1 MNEQFLLNKSP
12 HHDSRLAKATGKRP
26 RLVESSGTGSLN
38 RLLSSLAGYTRW
50 ASTPALKGA
59 CSFLMF
65 LLSWV
70 AVAPA
75 HAQAPTVD
83 LVLHKKID
91 NQAPAIGSVVTYTI
105 TVVNSAS
112 STTTATGILVKDEL
126 PVGGVT
132 YLPGSASALRGT
144 ATFTPP
150 ASASVGTGTW
160 SIASIAPNDSVVLV
174 LQATVIERGVWFN
187 TAEIAASS
195 PQDINSVPDNQNL
208 TEDDY
213 DAVCF
218 SVPILWYVGDEYTVT
233 IPSGYNQIVWFRDDV
248 PISAS
253 AVSTSLAQVNN
264 DGSLTIKSPGT
275 YRFVTYQGSCPS
287 TNCCDIKVIQGP
299 YGSLGDYV
307 WVDANNDGIQ
317 GPTASEPGI
326 DGVLVYLYDQSGTV
340 KLDSTLTAGGG
351 KYLFDSLTDGSY
363 IVRFIAPSGYS
374 STSANV
380 GLDDLDSD
388 ADGSGVTG
396 IYTIDTSQPE
406 SSTAR
411 NNLTVDAGFYLPT
424 ATLGDYVWL
433 DANHDGQ
440 QDSGEDGIP
449 GVTVTLV
456 SNGTVVATT
465 TTDGSGLY
473 SFTGLTPG
481 VPYSVSFTTPVGM
494 TATLANTGPD
504 GTDSDP
510 VAGITDPVTLTVG
523 ENNLSIDAGFY
534 FPTATLGDY
543 VWLDVDRDGQLDS
556 GEVGIQGVT
565 VTLVSNGTVVATTT
579 TNASGLYSFTGLTPG
594 IPYSVSFTTPVGMTA
609 TLANQGSDDSD
620 SDPIGGTTDP
630 VTLTAGENNLS
641 LDAGFYFIP
650 ATLGNLVFADNNSNG
665 IQDAGDIPISGVTVT
680 LISNGTVVA
689 TTTTNLSGE
698 YSFTGLTPGVPYS
711 VSFTAPTGY
720 TATAMQAGG
729 TDATDSDANP
739 ITGLTRSVTLAP
751 GQTNN
756 DIDAGYTPPTS
767 PIAVATL
774 GDYVWV
780 DLNGDGQQQV
790 GEPPLSGVTVTLI
803 NNGTVVAT
811 TTTDVGGAYSFTIIP
826 GVPYSVSFTA
836 PTGYSVTA
844 ANQGP
849 DASDSDPVGGI
860 TDPVT
865 LTAGQVNTTI
875 DAGFTPIYD
884 VGIAKSVVSA
894 GPYFPGSS
902 IQYQLTVTNNSI
914 VPVYNVRIDDI
925 LPAGVSFASGT
936 GFSISGASSVS
947 ALVAGPLAANGGT
960 ASLTLTVAVS
970 NAYSLSNVVNV
981 GVVSRYTST
990 TDITG
995 TPAID
1000 SNPNNNTAT
1009 VTVPLG
1015 QYATLGDYVWVDTDQ
1030 DGQQDGN
1037 ETGLASVTV
1046 TLVSNNSVV
1055 ATMITDGSG
1064 AYSFTGLTP
1073 GVPYSVSFTAPAGY
1087 TATVANQGPDGSDSD
1102 PVGGITD
1109 PVTLTAGQN
1118 NNTIDAGF
1126 YTTPTCPTNFGLL
1139 ASNDLSICTGETVSL
1154 TATTTASG
1162 AQIHWFMTPTD
1173 GVAFDTTAS
1182 GEALIVSPTAANTIY
1197 YAEAFT
1203 TSGCVSPRE
1212 PVSVT
1217 VITVA
1222 TPVIAGNLRNTCP
1235 ATTANLS
1242 SVQIQNQ
1249 TAGVIY
1255 EWHTSATTSQATL
1268 VTNLTAVGAG
1278 QYYLFA
1284 KSGNCYS
1291 SPAVLTVQI
1300 DNCNCQNVA
1309 GVTVSGSVTICSG
1322 GTVPVRATLSGS
1334 ATAVI
1339 WSTNGTGGF
1348 ASPNSLTTTYL
1359 PSVADIA
1366 AGTVLLTATTN
1377 DPDGPG
1383 GVCQAATSSL
1393 IVRITPKP
1401 DAPVGVACDDTLV
1414 CQGSSTKLVGFAPN
1428 GRINWYNQAGQLIG
1442 TTVSGG
1448 KLVVTPATTGQVIYT
1463 AEAVSPEGCVSDR
1476 TSLTITVGQCLADL
1490 EIVKGIVTP
1499 GPYTVG
1505 QKITY
1510 SLTASNNGPVTATD
1524 VRVIDI
1530 LSPSLTFVSSTPAGQ
1545 YSPATGVW
1553 NIGTLTAG
1561 SNRNLL
1567 IEATITGG
1575 TSATSVNNTAIIG
1588 GTNNDPKYPLND
1600 TSRVVIPINPCV
1612 AQAPIIDCA
1621 ITEICRG
1628 GTTTLKAIG
1637 CEGGN
1642 AIWSD
1647 GKTGKIIF
1655 VAPTVTTTYT
1665 ASCVVGNCTSTA
1677 SNSVTITVVDPQAPV
1692 ITASADQVCPGTSV
1706 TLTASGCTS
1715 GTVVWSD
1722 RAQTG
1727 TSIVVIVNSKT
1738 TYTAQCQVAGC
1749 LSNPAIKTI
1758 DIATDIPRPTIV
1770 ASSSV
1775 VCPGET
1781 VTLTVENCVGT
1792 PVWNST
1798 TATTASI
1805 TVIPTATNN
1814 SYSVYCKNDACTS
1827 ASSQVYSVSVVSP
1840 RIPTVTA
1847 SADTICSGS
1856 SVVLTATGCNGTIQ
1870 WSNGVTGV
1878 SSITV
1883 NPNANISYYAE
1894 CKFRTC
1900 VSAPSNTV
1908 DVVVLSLPTPE
1919 ITADK
1924 SIVCSGEKVVL
1935 TATGCLGT
1943 VKWYG
1948 IDRLGASIE
1957 IYPTQTT
1964 EYYATC
1970 KVGACESDRSTS
1982 VRVTVNTS
1990 TAPAPT
1996 IAASATSICSGGLV
2010 SLTATGCTS
2019 GTVVWSDGQ
2028 MGSVVSVTP
2037 TVGNSSYYAL
2047 CKVGTA
2053 CGTGRS
2059 NVINI
2064 NITTTPKPTIVRCI
2078 CSADTVCAGEEV
2090 ELSVKNCQGT
2100 PHWSTG
2106 ETTTTIF
2113 VSPTVTT
2120 GYTVYCQDGVCVSP
2134 VSETYTIT
2142 VVPVTIPTI
2151 TASATS
2157 VSPGGSVTLTA
2168 SGCNGTVIWS
2178 ANDINGNDMGT
2189 SIVVQPNGTQTY
2201 YARCK
2206 FRVCLSEPSNTI
2218 IINPGDCAVRA
2229 GALVPVSGTV
2239 CSGADSTVV
2248 IGATPNGGLIQ
2259 PASYSVVYALTQS
2272 GIVQQISALPQFT
2285 VPSTAASYII
2295 HTLVYNGD
2303 PTNPNYV
2310 DLSVVQP
2317 NVTTASDLLSLIRN
2331 KCAALDTTGAPVVVS
2346 SIPAPVLSAGPS
2358 ITVCSGGV
2366 VSLTA
2371 TGCVGGTVTWSDN
2384 SVGATIQ
2391 KTIYSNTWL
2400 TATCTING
2408 CTSPMS
2414 ERVNI
2419 VLGNSTI
2426 PVIVTDK
2433 PVACVGEVVS
2443 LTATG
2448 CTGGA
2453 YTWSDGQTGA
2463 VISFTASA
2471 DVSYRVKC
2479 AIGDCVSDWSAT
2491 NTIEVGKPAAPT
2503 ISIVGVTGNSTTAC
2517 FGAPVTLTAEGCGP
2531 NSYVTWSNNQVG
2543 TSITVSLASSAT
2555 FSAACCNSTLCK
2567 SDPSNVVE
2575 VIVTPKVNQPT
2586 VVDKTNTCPFNTVD
2600 LSTAVSSSVT
2610 TAGGVFEFY
2619 TDASLSVASKV
2630 ANPAAVGTGTYYVV
2644 ERTVNGC
2651 MSLPVAIHVQIT
2663 TCQEQTPCST
2673 TNPATASAGP
2683 DASICAAK
2691 TYQLAGVM
2699 GGAGSTAH
2707 WTTSGTG
2714 TFDNAFALNAVYTA
2728 SAEDVLSGRV
2738 TLTLSVSTNNA
2749 ACPVATDDMVL
2760 TINGSRSVPVV
2771 TIVGATSLCYGDS
2784 VILKAPAGAAGYLWS
2799 NNARTQ
2805 DIVVKVSGV
2814 YSVQLLDANGC
2825 SSVKSDNVV
2834 VHVSDPVMP
2843 PLVHNLRNE
2852 CPSKIV
2858 DLTKALS
2865 TTNVGSTYVYQICAC
2880 VTSNII
2886 ARPDSVCEGTY
2897 WIVERNAAGCRSAPA
2912 KVVVKVFDCAS
2923 DTLQADVSIAK
2934 LASTAFVQNGT
2945 PVTYTL
2951 TVSNAGPHTAKNID
2965 VRDVLPV
2972 GLELVNAGPTS
2983 YTVSNGI
2990 ITKRI
2995 DSLNVGQSE
3004 SIVFAARIVKKGVEI
3019 VNKAE
3024 ITYLDN
3030 KDANLVNNTS
3040 SVTVKDTSAH
3050 KASLVG
3056 LAKAVMGTPTTVGDS
3071 LIRVSYSFV
3080 ATNFGDDTLRNVQ
3093 VVDDLSTV
3101 FAPNTVVSTTLTASG
3116 TNVTLQ
3122 PNLAFTGTGSNAN
3135 LFDSTSY
3142 IAPGKSQLFVLDV
3155 LVQRTAGDTT
3165 NTFNNVATITA
3176 LNSLTSVSDA
3186 SVNGGDPDP
3195 DADGNPGNNTSAS
3208 SFTLG
3213 SQQPFGPSI
3222 GVALAVVK
3230 VEQQPD
3236 SSYNVTYKVTIK
3248 NNGDVALKGVSVT
3261 DSLIRAFTA
3270 PASYSV
3276 VGAPVVGAGSTLIA
3290 NSGFDGNTQPDLLT
3304 GASELAAGAQDTVL
3318 ITVNVKT
3325 NGNNGPFY
3333 SNATATGHTPDSTQ
3347 TVKDVSNVGLDPVAA
3362 GSAPTTVR
3370 FDLPKALL
3378 GVAKSVGTPT
3388 LVEDGVYDIPYIIT
3402 LSNLGTVAL
3411 TKVQVEDKLSETFG
3425 SGALIVSNRI
3435 PVTSTGSVAVDT
3447 MYSGQGMITN
3457 LLVDSLSTLDVG
3469 AKASLNFVVR
3479 VDVKNADT
3487 LTFYNTAKATAIA
3500 LDSTGTIVEDVS
3512 TAGTNDDPDYD
3523 LDPRNNNQPTPV
3535 ALNALSNSSFIGV
3548 AMAVRDTVRQ
3558 ADGTF
3563 NVTYQIVVKN
3573 YGPDSLKNVTVT
3585 DSLAKVFSLQ
3595 TGATYTLVGAPVI
3608 TSTGSALK
3616 LNPSFNGDS
3625 DPVIVLGDSTSTLGV
3640 GQADTILVVVNVAT
3654 NGTTTTFL
3662 NSAYAQAM
3670 SKAGQVS
3677 DVSTNGLN
3685 PDLNDNQNPTD
3696 SNEREATPLNLPAT
3710 NTTVFIPQGFSP
3722 NGDGI
3727 NDLFVIRG
3735 TAGMQVSMEV
3745 YNRWGH
3751 MVYQNNDYKNDW
3763 DGKPN
3768 NGIAISSDPN
3778 GLPDGTYYYIITLSD
3793 GRKFVRYMTINR

>member
-1 MNEQFLLNKSP
+1 M
-12 HHDSRLAKATGKRP
+12 
-26 RLVESSGTGSLN
+26 
-38 RLLSSLAGYTRW
+38 
-50 ASTPALKGA
+50 PALKGA

-65 LLSWV
+65 LLCWV
-70 AVAPA
+70 ATTAA
-75 HAQAPTVD
+75 HAQAPSVD
-83 LVLHKKID
+83 LSLHKKID
-91 NQAPAIGSVVTYTI
+91 NQSPAIGSVVTYTI

-112 STTTATGILVKDEL
+112 STTTATGIQVKDEL
-126 PVGGVT
+126 PVGGAT
-132 YLPGSASALRGT
+132 YLPGSASALRGA

-150 ASASVGTGTW
+150 ASASVGTGIW
-160 SIASIAPNDSVVLV
+160 SIPAIAPNDSVVLV
-174 LQATVIERGVWFN
+174 LKATVIERGVWFN
-187 TAEIAASS
+187 TAEITASN
-195 PQDINSVPDNQNL
+195 PQDSNSVPDNQNL

-218 SVPILWYVGDEYTVT
+218 SVPILWYIGDEYTVT
-233 IPSGYNQIVWFRDDV
+233 IPSGYNQIVWYRDDV
-248 PISAS
+248 PVSTS
-253 AVSTSLAQVNN
+253 VVSTSLAQVNN

-275 YRFVTYQGSCPS
+275 YRFVTYRNGCPS

-299 YGSLGDYV
+299 YGSLGNYV
-307 WVDANNDGIQ
+307 WADTNHDGIQ
-317 GPTASEPGI
+317 GPTATEPGI
-326 DGVLVYLYDQSGTV
+326 DGVRVYLYDQTGTV

-363 IVRFIAPSGYS
+363 VVRFIAPSGYA

-380 GLDDLDSD
+380 GLDSLDSD
-388 ADGSGVTG
+388 AGLNGFTG
-396 IYTIDTSQPE
+396 IYTINTSQPE

-411 NNLTVDAGFYLPT
+411 NNPTVDAGFYLPT

-433 DANHDGQ
+433 DANRNGQ
-440 QDSGEDGIP
+440 QDNGEVGIP
-449 GVTVTLV
+449 GVTVTLI
-456 SNGTVVATT
+456 SNGSVVAST
-465 TTDGSGLY
+465 TTD
-473 SFTGLTPG
+473 
-481 VPYSVSFTTPVGM
+481 
-494 TATLANTGPD
+494 
-504 GTDSDP
+504 
-510 VAGITDPVTLTVG
+510 AG
-523 ENNLSIDAGFY
+523 
-534 FPTATLGDY
+534 
-543 VWLDVDRDGQLDS
+543 
-556 GEVGIQGVT
+556 
-565 VTLVSNGTVVATTT
+565 
-579 TNASGLYSFTGLTPG
+579 GLYSFTGLTPG

-609 TLANQGSDDSD
+609 TLANQGNDATD
-620 SDPIGGTTDP
+620 SDPVGGITAP
-630 VTLTAGENNLS
+630 VTLTVNESNLS
-641 LDAGFYFIP
+641 LDAGFYYIP
-650 ATLGNLVFADNNSNG
+650 ASLGNLVFADNNNNG
-665 IQDAGDIPISGVTVT
+665 IQDGPDTPIPGVIVT
-680 LISNGTVVA
+680 LISNGSVVA
-689 TTTTNLSGE
+689 TTTTDAGGL

-720 TATAMQAGG
+720 TGTAAQVGG
-729 TDATDSDANP
+729 VDAVDSDADP
-739 ITGLTRSVTLAP
+739 VTGLTRSVTLAP
-751 GQTNN
+751 GETNN
-756 DIDAGYTPPTS
+756 NIDAGYVPPTS
-767 PIAVATL
+767 PVAIATL
-774 GDYVWV
+774 GDYVWL

-790 GEPPLSGVTVTLI
+790 GEPPLAGVTVTLI
-803 NNGTVVAT
+803 SNGTVVAT
-811 TTTDVGGAYSFTIIP
+811 TTTNASGLYSFTVLP

-836 PTGYSVTA
+836 PTGYTGTA
-844 ANQGP
+844 ANAGP
-849 DASDSDPVGGI
+849 DATDSDPVGGI
-860 TDPVT
+860 TAPVT
-865 LTAGQVNTTI
+865 LTAGQVDNTI
-875 DAGFTPIYD
+875 DAGFTPVYD
-884 VGIAKSVVSA
+884 VGIAKSVISA
-894 GPYFPGSS
+894 GPYYPGSS
-902 IQYQLTVTNNSI
+902 IQYQLTVTNNSV
-914 VPVYNVRIDDI
+914 VPVYNVRVDDV
-925 LPAGVSFASGT
+925 LPAGITFGSGT
-936 GFSISGASSVS
+936 GFSTSGANSVS

-960 ASLTLTVAVS
+960 ASLTLAVAVS

-981 GVVSRYTST
+981 GIVSRYTST
-990 TDITG
+990 TDNAG

-1015 QYATLGDYVWVDTDQ
+1015 QYATLGDYVWLDANQ
-1030 DGQQDGN
+1030 NGQQDNG
-1037 ETGLASVTV
+1037 EVGIPGVTV
-1046 TLVSNNSVV
+1046 TLISNGSVV
-1055 ATMITDGSG
+1055 ASTTTDAGG
-1064 AYSFTGLTP
+1064 LYSFTGLTP
-1073 GVPYSVSFTAPAGY
+1073 GIPYSVSFTTPVGM
-1087 TATVANQGPDGSDSD
+1087 TATLANQGNDATDSD
-1102 PVGGITD
+1102 PVGGITA
-1109 PVTLTAGQN
+1109 PVTLTAGET

-1126 YTTPTCPTNFGLL
+1126 YFPATCPTNFGLL
-1139 ASNDLSICTGETVSL
+1139 ASNDMSICTGETASL
-1154 TATTTASG
+1154 TATTTVAN
-1162 AQIHWFMTPTD
+1162 AQIRWYMTPVD

-1182 GEALIVSPTAANTIY
+1182 GQALIVNPTAAATTY

-1203 TSGCVSPRE
+1203 TDGCVSPRE
-1212 PVSVT
+1212 PVSVS

-1222 TPVIAGNLRNTCP
+1222 TPIIAANLRNTCP

-1249 TAGVIY
+1249 TAGVTY

-1334 ATAVI
+1334 ATAVT

-1348 ASPNSLTTTYL
+1348 ASPTSLTTTYT

-1366 AGTVLLTATTN
+1366 AGTVMLTATTN
-1377 DPDGPG
+1377 DPDGAG

-1393 IVRITPKP
+1393 MVRITPKP

-1448 KLVVTPATTGQVIYT
+1448 KLVVTPNTTGQVVYT
-1463 AEAVSPEGCVSDR
+1463 AEAVSPEGCISDR

-1490 EIVKGIVTP
+1490 AIVKAVVTP

-1524 VRVIDI
+1524 VRVIDV

-1612 AQAPIIDCA
+1612 AQAPVIDCA

-1628 GTTTLKAIG
+1628 GTTTLKATG
-1637 CEGGN
+1637 CDGGSV
-1642 AIWSD
+1642 IWSD

-1655 VAPTVTTTYT
+1655 VAPTTTTTYT
-1665 ASCVVGNCTSTA
+1665 ASCVVGNCTSGA

-1727 TSIVVIVNSKT
+1727 SSIVVMVNSRT

-1758 DIATDIPRPTIV
+1758 EIGNNIPRPTIV
-1770 ASSSV
+1770 ASTSV

-1781 VTLTVENCVGT
+1781 VTLTVGNCVGT

-1805 TVIPTATNN
+1805 SVIPTATNN
-1814 SYSVYCKNDACTS
+1814 SYSVYCKNGACTS
-1827 ASSQVYSVSVVSP
+1827 VSSAVYSISVVSP

-1847 SADTICSGS
+1847 SADTICAGS
-1856 SVVLTATGCNGTIQ
+1856 AVVLTATGCNGTLQ
-1870 WSNGVTGV
+1870 WSNGATGV

-1883 NPNANISYYAE
+1883 NPNANVSYYAE

-1935 TATGCLGT
+1935 TATGCMGT
-1943 VKWYG
+1943 VQWYG
-1948 IDRLGASIE
+1948 NGINRTGASIE

-1982 VRVTVNTS
+1982 VRVTVNT
-1990 TAPAPT
+1990 TPATAPT
-1996 IAASATSICSGGLV
+1996 IAASTTSICSGGIV
-2010 SLTATGCTS
+2010 SLTATGCSS
-2019 GTVVWSDGQ
+2019 GTVIWSDGQ
-2028 MGSVVSVTP
+2028 TGSVISVTP

-2053 CGTGRS
+2053 CGSGRS

-2064 NITTTPKPTIVRCI
+2064 NITTTPRPTIVRCI

-2106 ETTTTIF
+2106 ETTSTIF

-2189 SIVVQPNGTQTY
+2189 SIVVQPVGTQTY

-2218 IINPGDCAVRA
+2218 IINPGDCAA
-2229 GALVPVSGTV
+2229 QTGTLVPVSGTV
-2239 CSGADSTVV
+2239 CGGNSTTVLV
-2248 IGATPNGGLIQ
+2248 SATPNGGLIQ
-2259 PASYSVVYALTQS
+2259 PASYSVVFALTQS
-2272 GIVQQISALPQFT
+2272 GIVQGVSALPQFT
-2285 VPSTAASYII
+2285 VPSTAATYTI
-2295 HTLVYNGD
+2295 HTLVYNSD
-2303 PTNPNYV
+2303 PTSPNYV
-2310 DLSVVQP
+2310 DLSVIQP

-2331 KCAALDTTGAPVVVS
+2331 KCAVLDTTGASVVVS
-2346 SIPAPVLSAGPS
+2346 RIPAPVLSAGPS

-2366 VSLTA
+2366 VSITA
-2371 TGCVGGTVTWSDN
+2371 TGCEGGTVTWSDN

-2391 KTIYSNTWL
+2391 KTVYSNTFL

-2414 ERVNI
+2414 ERVDI

-2433 PVACVGEVVS
+2433 PVACVGELVS

-2448 CTGGA
+2448 CAGGA

-2463 VISFTASA
+2463 VISFSATAN
-2471 DVSYRVKC
+2471 VSYRVKC

-2491 NTIEVGKPAAPT
+2491 TTIEVGQPAAPT
-2503 ISIVGVTGNSTTAC
+2503 ISIAGVTGNSTTAC
-2517 FGAPVTLTAEGCGP
+2517 FGSPVTLTAEGCGP

-2543 TSITVSLASSAT
+2543 ASITVSLASSAT
-2555 FSAACCNSTLCK
+2555 FTAQCCNSNYCK
-2567 SDPSNVVE
+2567 SAPSNVLTVA
-2575 VIVTPKVNQPT
+2575 VTPKVAQPT

-2619 TDASLSVASKV
+2619 TDASLSAASKV

-2651 MSLPVAIHVQIT
+2651 MSLPVAIHVQIN

-2699 GGAGSTAH
+2699 GGAGTTAH

-2784 VILKAPAGAAGYLWS
+2784 VTLKAPAGAAGYLWS

-2805 DIVVKVSGV
+2805 DIVVKTSGT
-2814 YSVQLLDANGC
+2814 YWVQLLDANGC

-2834 VHVSDPVMP
+2834 VNVSDPVMP

-2865 TTNVGSTYVYQICAC
+2865 TTNVGSSYIYQICEC

-2897 WIVERNAAGCRSAPA
+2897 WIVERNAAGCRSHPA

-2934 LASTAFVQNGT
+2934 LASTAFVQNGA

-2951 TVSNAGPHTAKNID
+2951 TVSNAGPHTAKNVD

-2995 DSLNVGQSE
+2995 DSLQVGQSE

-3030 KDANLVNNTS
+3030 KDANLANNAA

-3056 LAKAVMGTPTTVGDS
+3056 LAKAVMGTPTTIGDS
-3071 LIRVSYSFV
+3071 LIKVSYNFV

-3093 VVDDLSTV
+3093 VMDDLGTV

-3122 PNLAFTGTGSNAN
+3122 PNLAFTGTGSNTN

-3165 NTFNNVATITA
+3165 RTFNNMATITA
-3176 LNSLTSVSDA
+3176 LNSMTSVSDM

-3213 SQQPFGPSI
+3213 NQQPFGPSI

-3261 DSLIRAFTA
+3261 DSLIRVFTA
-3270 PASYSV
+3270 PAAYSV
-3276 VGAPVVGAGSTLIA
+3276 VSAPVVGGGSTLVA
-3290 NSGFDGNTQPDLLT
+3290 NAGFDGNTQPDLLT
-3304 GASELAAGAQDTVL
+3304 GASSLAAGAQDTVL

-3347 TVKDVSNVGLDPVAA
+3347 TVKDVSNVGLDPEVA
-3362 GSAPTTVR
+3362 GSSPTTVR

-3388 LVEDGVYDIPYIIT
+3388 LVQDGVYDIPYTIT
-3402 LSNLGTVAL
+3402 LANLGTVAL
-3411 TKVQVEDKLSETFG
+3411 KKVQVEDKLSETFG
-3425 SGALIVSNRI
+3425 NGAMIVSNRI

-3469 AKASLNFVVR
+3469 AKASLSFIVR

-3535 ALNALSNSSFIGV
+3535 ALNAISNSSFIGV
-3548 AMAVRDTVRQ
+3548 AMAVRDTARQ

-3573 YGPDSLKNVTVT
+3573 FGTEELKNVTVS
-3585 DSLAKVFSLQ
+3585 DSLAKVFSMQ

-3616 LNPSFNGDS
+3616 LNPGFNGDS

-3640 GQADTILVVVNVAT
+3640 GKVDTILVVVNVAT
-3654 NGTTTTFL
+3654 NGTTTTYL

-3670 SKAGQVS
+3670 AKAGLVS

-3685 PDLNDNQNPTD
+3685 PDLNGNNDPTD

-3735 TAGMQVSMEV
+3735 IAGMTASLEV

-3768 NGIAISSDPN
+3768 TGIAIGSDPN